1 MIKIRESNY
10 DLLRIISAF
19 AVIMLHVSGGFLVY
33 NEASVPTNCS
43 FSVMLINHLVRF
55 AVPCFLMLSG
65 AFLLGDERNADYKF
79 FYKKSIKSI
88 GITGAIFFVLYTMY
102 RVAKLVFGVF
112 LLHTDDTDTFLGTL
126 FSIFKDLLQG
136 QPWGHLWYLSV
147 LVGLYLAVPCV
158 LRLDAGLRAWGG
170 VKLYG
175 NITLVFLGL
184 ASLGYIT
191 SEHKLMWDIGFAF
204 YFLSYFLMGYKIRK
218 WGESHK
224 SNGKAFI
231 LIASGFLINAALAYI
246 NYLRG
251 LEGLPVDTVR
261 LWENPFSYA
270 PLAPIEII
278 ASCLVFAGFSV
289 MKVQRDYYRL
299 SNRTFLIYLVH
310 AGIIDVIF
318 ILMSDRL
325 FGSSSAETVAVIII
339 SVTVFILSFL
349 FAEVYGR
356 FGNKFWTGKRKG

>member
-88 GITGAIFFVLYTMY
+88 GITGAIFFVLYTIY

-147 LVGLYLAVPCV
+147 LAGLYFAVPCV

-170 VKLYG
+170 
-175 NITLVFLGL
+175 
-184 ASLGYIT
+184 
-191 SEHKLMWDIGFAF
+191 
-204 YFLSYFLMGYKIRK
+204 
-218 WGESHK
+218 
-224 SNGKAFI
+224 
-231 LIASGFLINAALAYI
+231 
-246 NYLRG
+246 
-251 LEGLPVDTVR
+251 
-261 LWENPFSYA
+261 
-270 PLAPIEII
+270 
-278 ASCLVFAGFSV
+278 
-289 MKVQRDYYRL
+289 
-299 SNRTFLIYLVH
+299 
-310 AGIIDVIF
+310 
-318 ILMSDRL
+318 
-325 FGSSSAETVAVIII
+325 
-339 SVTVFILSFL
+339 
-349 FAEVYGR
+349 
-356 FGNKFWTGKRKG
+356 